1 MNCQLNKK
9 RNDKH
14 GHLPPKVAE
23 AEPWHTLCIDLIGPY
38 TIGHKQHATTLH
50 CLTMI
55 DPATGWFE
63 IAKVSGKR
71 ADDLANVIEMTWFSR
86 YPWPTQIV
94 HDRGPEFDAE
104 VKALFEHEYG
114 VTRKPITTRNPQAN
128 AIVERAHQ
136 TIHNMI
142 RSKLIKD
149 SRDLPDGKW
158 DGILSAVAFAMRATM
173 HTTTR
178 ATPTQLVFGRDH
190 MHNIGFQADWNYI
203 VQRKQHIINQNN
215 KKENA
220 TRIPHEYKVGDKV
233 LVKTDPNRKHGEDR
247 YKGPFTV
254 SEVFDNGTLKLEQRT
269 NNGGAVFQTWN
280 IRNVLPHK
288 A

>member
-1 MNCQLNKK
+1 
-9 RNDKH
+9 
-14 GHLPPKVAE
+14 
-23 AEPWHTLCIDLIGPY
+23 
-38 TIGHKQHATTLH
+38 
-50 CLTMI
+50 
-55 DPATGWFE
+55 
-63 IAKVSGKR
+63 
-71 ADDLANVIEMTWFSR
+71 
-86 YPWPTQIV
+86 
-94 HDRGPEFDAE
+94 
-104 VKALFEHEYG
+104 
-114 VTRKPITTRNPQAN
+114 
-128 AIVERAHQ
+128 
-136 TIHNMI
+136 
-142 RSKLIKD
+142 
-149 SRDLPDGKW
+149 
-158 DGILSAVAFAMRATM
+158 
-173 HTTTR
+173 
-178 ATPTQLVFGRDH
+178 
-190 MHNIGFQADWNYI
+190 